1 MKKTWIAYLMFCL
14 VGFSGMIVDFGI
26 TYLLK
31 EFLLVNKFVANSI
44 GFTCAAIS
52 NYYLNSRWTFRESA
66 KRNASSLFTF
76 LFISTVGLAL
86 NNTLIYVMSPH
97 FNFYLCKLISTL
109 LVSLFNFSANARITF
124 RQRGD

>member
-14 VGFSGMIVDFGI
+14 VGFSGMIVDFSI

-86 NNTLIYVMSPH
+86 NNMLIYLMSPY
-97 FNFYLCKLISTL
+97 FDFYLCKLISTL

-124 RQRGD
+124 RQRGA